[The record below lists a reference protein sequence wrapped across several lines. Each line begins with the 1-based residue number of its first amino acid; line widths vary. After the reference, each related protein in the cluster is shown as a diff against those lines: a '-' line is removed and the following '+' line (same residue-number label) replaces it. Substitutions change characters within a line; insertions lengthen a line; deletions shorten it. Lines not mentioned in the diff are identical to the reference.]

1 MNIIRTALI
10 ASCLFLVNLPI
21 VSAQKE
27 NDLDA
32 LLADP
37 EAEQS
42 KEFVSYTFKSTRII
56 NAHSV
61 EQTPAGVMDMRILHR
76 FGNISGGAYQ
86 LFGLDQAS
94 MRMSLD
100 YGLRPGCKWGLGGA
114 PRVRN
119 SMVF

>member
-42 KEFVSYTFKSTRII
+42 KDLYRIPSSRPESSTPIRS
-56 NAHSV
+56 NKPPLA
-61 EQTPAGVMDMRILHR
+61 
-76 FGNISGGAYQ
+76 
-86 LFGLDQAS
+86 
-94 MRMSLD
+94 
-100 YGLRPGCKWGLGGA
+100 
-114 PRVRN
+114 
-119 SMVF
+119 